1 MIIMTK
7 GIVKIKKNR
16 AFVEQQ
22 NGEVEVASGQYV
34 YLKVENC
41 WIPVVVRYSAR
52 RLFGSFLFFTLRSIR
67 RSRKQSADQRQTE
80 NKKKRIKIWM
90 TGMIFMIH
98 RKPGFLNVKFVDK
111 DFLCLKFS
119 IANGIFRVN
128 GKDWFL
134 DFQIHH
140 LRRPQSLLR

>member
-1 MIIMTK
+1 MGESRVLFLPLKSGNFLSPLHTIQVEYLFQTRSERMIIMTK

-52 RLFGSFLFFTLRSIR
+52 R
-67 RSRKQSADQRQTE
+67 
-80 NKKKRIKIWM
+80 KKWYFKYLEEIPVCGQKV
-90 TGMIFMIH
+90 
-98 RKPGFLNVKFVDK
+98 L
-111 DFLCLKFS
+111 LK
-119 IANGIFRVN
+119 A
-128 GKDWFL
+128 
-134 DFQIHH
+134 
-140 LRRPQSLLR
+140 

>member
-1 MIIMTK
+1 MGNPVSCFLPLKSGNFLSPLHTIQVEYLFKPSSERMIIMTK

-52 RLFGSFLFFTLRSIR
+52 R
-67 RSRKQSADQRQTE
+67 
-80 NKKKRIKIWM
+80 KKWYFKYLEEIPVCGQKV
-90 TGMIFMIH
+90 
-98 RKPGFLNVKFVDK
+98 L
-111 DFLCLKFS
+111 LK
-119 IANGIFRVN
+119 A
-128 GKDWFL
+128 
-134 DFQIHH
+134 
-140 LRRPQSLLR
+140 

>member
-1 MIIMTK
+1 MTK

-52 RLFGSFLFFTLRSIR
+52 RKKWCFKSRGNPGLRAEGAAEGVADKGRFTY
-67 RSRKQSADQRQTE
+67 
-80 NKKKRIKIWM
+80 
-90 TGMIFMIH
+90 
-98 RKPGFLNVKFVDK
+98 V
-111 DFLCLKFS
+111 
-119 IANGIFRVN
+119 
-128 GKDWFL
+128 
-134 DFQIHH
+134 
-140 LRRPQSLLR
+140 

>member
-1 MIIMTK
+1 MLVSVIEK
-7 GIVKIKKNR
+7 ESLWKPCDLR
-16 AFVEQQ
+16 QL
-22 NGEVEVASGQYV
+22 
-34 YLKVENC
+34 YLSE
-41 WIPVVVRYSAR
+41 S
-52 RLFGSFLFFTLRSIR
+52 
-67 RSRKQSADQRQTE
+67 E
-80 NKKKRIKIWM
+80 
-90 TGMIFMIH
+90 IH
-98 RKPGFLNVKFVDK
+98 YAAPEFVDK

>member
-41 WIPVVVRYSAR
+41 WMQPVRVLLLLSPLMTDIPPCEKSEV
-52 RLFGSFLFFTLRSIR
+52 
-67 RSRKQSADQRQTE
+67 
-80 NKKKRIKIWM
+80 
-90 TGMIFMIH
+90 H
-98 RKPGFLNVKFVDK
+98 
-111 DFLCLKFS
+111 C
-119 IANGIFRVN
+119 
-128 GKDWFL
+128 
-134 DFQIHH
+134 
-140 LRRPQSLLR
+140 

>member
-1 MIIMTK
+1 MLRGKQVCDKRIIGQWGNPVSCFFAPEKWKFPIPSAYNTGRVSFQIRSERMIIMTK

-52 RLFGSFLFFTLRSIR
+52 R
-67 RSRKQSADQRQTE
+67 K
-80 NKKKRIKIWM
+80 
-90 TGMIFMIH
+90 
-98 RKPGFLNVKFVDK
+98 
-111 DFLCLKFS
+111 
-119 IANGIFRVN
+119 
-128 GKDWFL
+128 
-134 DFQIHH
+134 
-140 LRRPQSLLR
+140 

>member
-1 MIIMTK
+1 MTK

-52 RLFGSFLFFTLRSIR
+52 RKKWYFKYLEEIPVRAEGAAEGVAGKGRFTY
-67 RSRKQSADQRQTE
+67 
-80 NKKKRIKIWM
+80 
-90 TGMIFMIH
+90 
-98 RKPGFLNVKFVDK
+98 V
-111 DFLCLKFS
+111 
-119 IANGIFRVN
+119 
-128 GKDWFL
+128 
-134 DFQIHH
+134 
-140 LRRPQSLLR
+140 

>member
-1 MIIMTK
+1 MICGSFIFLRQKFIM
-7 GIVKIKKNR
+7 
-16 AFVEQQ
+16 Q
-22 NGEVEVASGQYV
+22 
-34 YLKVENC
+34 LLD
-41 WIPVVVRYSAR
+41 SA
-52 RLFGSFLFFTLRSIR
+52 LFGSFLFFTLRSIR

-119 IANGIFRVN
+119 MANGIFRVN

-140 LRRPQSLLR
+140 LHRPQSLLR

>member
-52 RLFGSFLFFTLRSIR
+52 RKKWYFKLMNYLGVLGYSLCILGGLLGIYNIFCH
-67 RSRKQSADQRQTE
+67 RQ
-80 NKKKRIKIWM
+80 
-90 TGMIFMIH
+90 
-98 RKPGFLNVKFVDK
+98 
-111 DFLCLKFS
+111 
-119 IANGIFRVN
+119 A
-128 GKDWFL
+128 
-134 DFQIHH
+134 
-140 LRRPQSLLR
+140 

>member
-41 WIPVVVRYSAR
+41 WIPVVVR
-52 RLFGSFLFFTLRSIR
+52 
-67 RSRKQSADQRQTE
+67 
-80 NKKKRIKIWM
+80 
-90 TGMIFMIH
+90 
-98 RKPGFLNVKFVDK
+98 V
-111 DFLCLKFS
+111 FS
-119 IANGIFRVN
+119 LTA
-128 GKDWFL
+128 L
-134 DFQIHH
+134 
-140 LRRPQSLLR
+140 

>member
-1 MIIMTK
+1 MTK

-52 RLFGSFLFFTLRSIR
+52 RKKWYFKYLEEIPGLRAEGAAEGVAGKGRFTY
-67 RSRKQSADQRQTE
+67 
-80 NKKKRIKIWM
+80 
-90 TGMIFMIH
+90 
-98 RKPGFLNVKFVDK
+98 V
-111 DFLCLKFS
+111 
-119 IANGIFRVN
+119 
-128 GKDWFL
+128 
-134 DFQIHH
+134 
-140 LRRPQSLLR
+140 

>member
-41 WIPVVVRYSAR
+41 WILRCSAASCFSRSDQYEDPASRAQISVRPKTR
-52 RLFGSFLFFTLRSIR
+52 R
-67 RSRKQSADQRQTE
+67 KE
-80 NKKKRIKIWM
+80 
-90 TGMIFMIH
+90 
-98 RKPGFLNVKFVDK
+98 
-111 DFLCLKFS
+111 
-119 IANGIFRVN
+119 
-128 GKDWFL
+128 
-134 DFQIHH
+134 
-140 LRRPQSLLR
+140 